1 MLQRPRRN
9 RHTDAIRRMVRETR
23 IHTDQLVQP
32 LFLVD
37 GRDVREPIESMPG
50 QNRWS
55 RDMLLEEIGTCL
67 EAGISRFALFP
78 RVADQHKDKK
88 ASYSH
93 AAGNFYLKTIRSI
106 KELYPEVHLIGDVS
120 IAPYTKDGH
129 DGLVSPE
136 GEILNDETLPILAQM
151 AVAQA
156 QAGIDW
162 VGPSDMMDGRVRHL
176 REALDQKG
184 FHNVGIMPYSV
195 RYASAFYGPYQDA
208 LDSSPKGD
216 PHTYL
221 MDPSNVREALLEAEL
236 DEAEGADCLCIKPAL
251 SYLDVIRALRE
262 NSNLPIAAYHVSGE
276 YAMLMAAVKAGHME
290 LEPAVAE
297 MLTAIRRAGADIII
311 TYFAKPYARM
321 VQQVGQ
327 G

>member
-1 MLQRPRRN
+1 
-9 RHTDAIRRMVRETR
+9 MVRETR
-23 IHTDQLVQP
+23 LHTDQLVQP

-37 GRDVREPIESMPG
+37 GREVREPIEAMPG

-55 RDMLLEEIGTCL
+55 RDMLLEEIGACL

-78 RVADQHKDKK
+78 RVPDQFKDKK
-88 ASYSH
+88 ASYSY
-93 AAGNFYLKTIRSI
+93 AAGNFYLKTVRSI

-120 IAPYTKDGH
+120 IAPYTKDGC
-129 DGLVSPE
+129 DGLLSPE

-162 VGPSDMMDGRVRHL
+162 VGPSDMMDGRVRYL
-176 REALDQKG
+176 REALDGKG
-184 FHNVGIMPYSV
+184 FQNVGIMPYTV
-195 RYASAFYGPYQDA
+195 RYASACYGPYQDA
-208 LDSSPKGD
+208 LDSRPKGD
-216 PHTYL
+216 PNSYL
-221 MDPSNVREALLEAEL
+221 MDPANVREALLEAEL

-262 NSNLPIAAYHVSGE
+262 QSNLPIAAFHVSGE
-276 YAMLMAAVKAGHME
+276 YAMLMAAVKAGYMD

-297 MLTAIRRAGADIII
+297 MLTSIRRAGADIVL

-321 VQQVGQ
+321 LQQAEQ